1 MWNLSTK
8 FNNFCTHVLKKT
20 KNSLREVSNY
30 KISSKLK
37 DWKKIKDLIKIEDDW
52 DKIDEN

>member
-1 MWNLSTK
+1 MCQK
-8 FNNFCTHVLKKT
+8 KKT